1 LRHYRLV
8 TFIEDNIS
16 RLEPEVKEFSRRFH
30 EGSPQNS
37 ALLNA
42 LSNKLRG
49 MYKFFDPV
57 IASTIIQSF
66 LAFIDACILE
76 NRRDYETMPQSA
88 GGERWA
94 RYIRSKNGI
103 PDGYALFN
111 FPMDIFPDASSYL
124 QIIPD
129 LGDIIIFGNDVLS

>member
-1 LRHYRLV
+1 
-8 TFIEDNIS
+8 
-16 RLEPEVKEFSRRFH
+16 
-30 EGSPQNS
+30 
-37 ALLNA
+37 
-42 LSNKLRG
+42 